1 MEVEIEIY
9 ELLTESEV
17 EMAGYWPNYFFALL
31 WTETKSRSIK
41 TEKKERGSCAAILTS
56 LKNKIKVL
64 S

>member
-1 MEVEIEIY
+1 
-9 ELLTESEV
+9 
-17 EMAGYWPNYFFALL
+17 MAGYWPNYFFALL

>member
-9 ELLTESEV
+9 ELLTKREV

-41 TEKKERGSCAAILTS
+41 TEKKRKRLLCSHLDKLEE
-56 LKNKIKVL
+56 
-64 S
+64 